1 MVGRLRHGR
10 RQAVPELVLL
20 AERPVRELLPGSG
33 DERAEASGVLA
44 LDGQLLVIF
53 DDSTAIAIID
63 EDLSRTA
70 TNRVVFPEPK
80 LARDDFAG
88 AGYEDIARDPDS
100 GRIYLLVESVRRGQ
114 RLLPRVEI
122 IEADFRRHSQS
133 FLDFAVESDNKGM
146 EGLTCVSRAG
156 KLTLVALCEGNRCRG
171 GREGER
177 PGGGRLQLFRPAADT
192 CEHLA
197 TVRLPSRVPFID
209 YSSLAVDGDR
219 IAVLSQQSSALWVG
233 AFRPGSWE
241 FADHGTCYDLPRE
254 GDGRIQYGTAEG
266 VSWLADDRLTIVSDR
281 APRNA
286 LRWRTKHRSVHIFAL
301 P

>member
-1 MVGRLRHGR
+1 MVGRMRRWR
-10 RQAVPELVLL
+10 RQPVPELVLL
-20 AERPVRELLPGSG
+20 AERPVRDLLPAGG
-33 DERAEASGVLA
+33 DDRAEASGVLA

-53 DDSTAIAIID
+53 DDSTAIAVID
-63 EDLSRTA
+63 QDLSRTA
-70 TNRVVFPEPK
+70 SNRIVFPEPK
-80 LARDDFAG
+80 LAQDPFAG
-88 AGYEDIARDPDS
+88 VGYEDIARDSDS

-114 RLLPRVEI
+114 RLLPRVEV
-122 IEADFRRHSQS
+122 IEADFQRHSQS

-146 EGLTCVSRAG
+146 EGLTCASRG
-156 KLTLVALCEGNRCRG
+156 GEHTLVALCEGNRCRG

-177 PGGGRLQLFRPAADT
+177 PGGGRLQLFRPGADS

-209 YSSLAVDGDR
+209 YSSLAVHGDR

-241 FADHGTCYDLPRE
+241 FADHGTCYDLPRDPE
-254 GDGRIQYGTAEG
+254 GHIQYGTAEG
-266 VSWLADDRLTIVSDR
+266 VSWLADDRLAIVSDR
-281 APRNA
+281 APRSA
-286 LRWRTKHRSVHIFAL
+286 PRWRTKHRSVHIFAL

>member
-1 MVGRLRHGR
+1 
-10 RQAVPELVLL
+10 LL
-20 AERPVRELLPGSG
+20 AERPVRELLPGTG

-53 DDSTAIAIID
+53 DDSTAIAIVD
-63 EDLSRTA
+63 EDLGRTA
-70 TNRVVFPEPK
+70 TNQVVFPEPR
-80 LARDDFAG
+80 LAQDDYAG

-122 IEADFRRHSQS
+122 IEADFRRHSQA
-133 FLDFAVESDNKGM
+133 FLDFPIESYNKGM
-146 EGLTCVSRAG
+146 EGLTCVSRG
-156 KLTLVALCEGNRCRG
+156 GELTLVALCEGNRCRG

-197 TVRLPSRVPFID
+197 TVRLPTRVPFID
-209 YSSLAVDGDR
+209 YSSLAVHGDR
-219 IAVLSQQSSALWVG
+219 IAVLSQRSSALWVG

-241 FADHGTCYDLPRE
+241 FADDGTCYHLPR
-254 GDGRIQYGTAEG
+254 DAAGRIQYGTAEG
-266 VSWLADDRLTIVSDR
+266 VSWLADNRLAIVSDR
-281 APRNA
+281 APGSA
-286 LRWRTKHRSVHIFAL
+286 LRWRTKHRSVHLFAL